1 MPKLSVHLI
10 LLLKFT
16 LAPDLAFFAIGS
28 QIVSACSQVTDVA
41 ALNVVQPVGAAC
53 SCGAG
58 FLTTLSL
65 GLDGSANLDG
75 TSTLLSILANSAS
88 AFVAS
93 SLLIFM

>member
-1 MPKLSVHLI
+1 
-10 LLLKFT
+10 
-16 LAPDLAFFAIGS
+16 
-28 QIVSACSQVTDVA
+28 
-41 ALNVVQPVGAAC
+41 
-53 SCGAG
+53 
-58 FLTTLSL
+58 LTTLSL